1 LLTVCCVEIQ
11 IVTKQ
16 YIYKYMT
23 NSCCDLTW
31 CNLVSYNYC
40 NYSAI
45 LFVKIFHTFLDEL
58 NPTAFFIKINQ
69 KGCHYYRIDSIA
81 ERGTQN
87 GWNDYSIYSF
97 QFFEQIHFFLVCNNV
112 IPSGFWKYYATFSI
126 KISSLR
132 DYAVPNVHPCSTWN
146 PLKTIFCL

>member
-1 LLTVCCVEIQ
+1 MVKCN
-11 IVTKQ
+11 VTS
-16 YIYKYMT
+16 YIYG
-23 NSCCDLTW
+23 
-31 CNLVSYNYC
+31 

-45 LFVKIFHTFLDEL
+45 LFVKIFHTYLDEL
-58 NPTAFFIKINQ
+58 NPIPFFIKINQ

-97 QFFEQIHFFLVCNNV
+97 QFLEQIHFFLVCNNV

-132 DYAVPNVHPCSTWN
+132 DYAVQNVHPCSRSY
-146 PLKTIFCL
+146 TIHRFDDVWGNSFHFLYRY